1 MATWLLLAVAI
12 VTEVAATVSLK
23 LSDGFTRLAP
33 SALVVVGYLAS
44 FVLLAQILSR
54 GMNIGVVYAVWSA
67 LGIALIVLVDV
78 LWFHEPLSLLQ
89 VAGLVFVVAGV
100 AALQLGGGATT

>member
-1 MATWLLLAVAI
+1 MATWLLLAAAI

-23 LSDGFTRLAP
+23 LSDGFTRLTP
-33 SALVVVGYLAS
+33 SAVVVAGYLAS

-54 GMNIGVVYAVWSA
+54 GMNIGVVYAIWSA

-78 LWFHEPLSLLQ
+78 LWFRESLSPLQ

-100 AALQLGGGATT
+100 AALQLGGGAST

>member
-1 MATWLLLAVAI
+1 MTTWLLLAAAI

-23 LSDGFTRLAP
+23 LSDGFTRLTP
-33 SALVVVGYLAS
+33 SAVVVLGYVVS
-44 FVLLAQILSR
+44 FLLLAQILSR

-67 LGIALIVLVDV
+67 LGIALIVLIDV
-78 LWFHEPLSLLQ
+78 LWFHERLSPLQ

-100 AALQLGGGATT
+100 AALQLGGAST

>member
-78 LWFHEPLSLLQ
+78 LWFHERLSLLQ
-89 VAGLVFVVAGV
+89 VAGLVCVVAGV
-100 AALQLGGGATT
+100 AALQLGGGAST